1 MIFLDFFNSKIKEK
15 TTMTIGSF
23 DGFHLAHKFI
33 INLTIQT
40 SKLLNSK
47 SLIFVFIEHLYKNS
61 DLILTKGE
69 KLEMLENFNVDFV
82 VLLDKRT
89 FEITREEFL
98 RILKE
103 NFNVN
108 WIIVGYNHRFGYQRQ
123 GDTLFLNEN
132 VKNYDFGLTIV
143 PPIKI
148 ENIEISSSNIRKFI
162 KEGKIEIAN
171 KLLGYNFFLK
181 GIVKKGKGVG
191 KKLGFPTANI
201 TIESEK
207 IIPFEGVYLTK
218 TYIEDNEFFSAS
230 YVKDTVETHIF
241 NFNGNLYGK
250 TIKVEFIKRI
260 SDIVKFEDFDELK
273 RKIENDIKIAKDL
286 IENYF

>member
-1 MIFLDFFNSKIKEK
+1 MLILDFFNSKIKEK
-15 TTMTIGSF
+15 TSVTIGSF

-47 SLIFVFIEHLYKNS
+47 SLIFIFIEHLYKNS
-61 DLILTKGE
+61 NLILTKEE
-69 KLEMLENFNVDFV
+69 KLEMLKNFDVDFV

-98 RILKE
+98 KILKE

-108 WIIVGYNHRFGYQRQ
+108 WIIVGYNHRFGYKRQ
-123 GDTLFLNEN
+123 GDTFFLNEN
-132 VKNYDFGLTIV
+132 IKNYEFGLTIV

-148 ENIEISSSNIRKFI
+148 ENIEVSSTNIRKFI

-171 KLLGYNFFLK
+171 KLLGYNFFLE
-181 GIVKKGKGVG
+181 GVVEKGKGFG
-191 KKLGFPTANI
+191 RQIGFPTANI
-201 TIESEK
+201 KVKDEK

-218 TYIEDNEFFSAS
+218 TYIENNEFFSAS
-230 YVKDTVETHIF
+230 YVKDTIETYIF
-241 NFNGNLYGK
+241 NFNENLYNK
-250 TIKVEFIKRI
+250 VIKVEFIRRI
-260 SDIVKFEDFDELK
+260 SDVLRTESVEELK
-273 RKIENDIKIAKDL
+273 RKIENDINLAKSL
-286 IENYF
+286 ISS

>member
-1 MIFLDFFNSKIKEK
+1 MLILDFFNSKIKEK
-15 TTMTIGSF
+15 TSVTIGSF

-47 SLIFVFIEHLYKNS
+47 SLIFIFIEHLYKNS
-61 DLILTKGE
+61 DLILTKEE
-69 KLEMLENFNVDFV
+69 KLEMLKNFDVDFV

-98 RILKE
+98 KILKE

-108 WIIVGYNHRFGYQRQ
+108 WIIVGYNHRFGYKRQ
-123 GDTLFLNEN
+123 GDTFFLNEN
-132 VKNYDFGLTIV
+132 IKNYEFGLTIV

-148 ENIEISSSNIRKFI
+148 ENIEVSSTNIRKFI

-171 KLLGYNFFLK
+171 KLLGYNFFLE
-181 GIVKKGKGVG
+181 GVVEKGKGFG
-191 KKLGFPTANI
+191 RQIGFPTANI
-201 TIESEK
+201 KVKDEK

-218 TYIEDNEFFSAS
+218 TYIENNEFFSAS
-230 YVKDTVETHIF
+230 YVKDTIETYIF
-241 NFNGNLYGK
+241 NFNENLYNK
-250 TIKVEFIKRI
+250 VIKVEFIRRI
-260 SDIVKFEDFDELK
+260 SDVLRTESVEELK
-273 RKIENDIKIAKDL
+273 RKIENDINLAKSL
-286 IENYF
+286 ISS

>member
-1 MIFLDFFNSKIKEK
+1 MLILDFFNSKIKEK
-15 TTMTIGSF
+15 TSVTIGSF

-47 SLIFVFIEHLYKNS
+47 SLIFIFIEHLYKNS
-61 DLILTKGE
+61 DLILTKEE
-69 KLEMLENFNVDFV
+69 KLEMLKNFDVDFV

-98 RILKE
+98 KILKE

-108 WIIVGYNHRFGYQRQ
+108 WIIVGYNHRFGYKRQ
-123 GDTLFLNEN
+123 GDTFFLNEN
-132 VKNYDFGLTIV
+132 IKNYEFGLTIV

-148 ENIEISSSNIRKFI
+148 ENIEVSSTNIRKFI

-171 KLLGYNFFLK
+171 KLLGYNFFLE
-181 GIVKKGKGVG
+181 GGVEKGKGFG
-191 KKLGFPTANI
+191 RQIGFPTANI
-201 TIESEK
+201 KVKDEK

-218 TYIEDNEFFSAS
+218 TYIENNEFFSAS
-230 YVKDTVETHIF
+230 YVKILLKHTFLILMKIYITRLLKL
-241 NFNGNLYGK
+241 NL
-250 TIKVEFIKRI
+250 
-260 SDIVKFEDFDELK
+260 
-273 RKIENDIKIAKDL
+273 
-286 IENYF
+286 

>member
-1 MIFLDFFNSKIKEK
+1 MLILDFFNSKIKEK
-15 TTMTIGSF
+15 TSVTIGSF

-47 SLIFVFIEHLYKNS
+47 SLIFIFIEHLYKNS
-61 DLILTKGE
+61 DLILTKEE
-69 KLEMLENFNVDFV
+69 KLEMLKNFDVDFV

-98 RILKE
+98 KILKE

-108 WIIVGYNHRFGYQRQ
+108 WIIVGYNHRFGYKRQ
-123 GDTLFLNEN
+123 GDTFFLNEN
-132 VKNYDFGLTIV
+132 IKNYEFGLTIV

-148 ENIEISSSNIRKFI
+148 ENIEVSSTNIRKFI

-171 KLLGYNFFLK
+171 KLLGYNFFLE
-181 GIVKKGKGVG
+181 GVVEKGKGFG
-191 KKLGFPTANI
+191 KQIGFPTANI
-201 TIESEK
+201 KVKDEK

-218 TYIEDNEFFSAS
+218 TYIENNEFFSAS
-230 YVKDTVETHIF
+230 YVKDTIETYIF
-241 NFNGNLYGK
+241 NFNENLYNK
-250 TIKVEFIKRI
+250 VIKVEFIRRI
-260 SDIVKFEDFDELK
+260 SDVLKTESVEELK
-273 RKIENDIKIAKDL
+273 RKIQNDINLAKSL
-286 IENYF
+286 ISS

>member
-1 MIFLDFFNSKIKEK
+1 MTFLDFFNSKIKEK
-15 TTMTIGSF
+15 TAITIGSF

-47 SLIFVFIEHLYKNS
+47 SLIFVFIEHIYKNS
-61 DLILTKGE
+61 DLILTKEE
-69 KLEMLENFNVDFV
+69 KLEMLKNFDIDFI

-98 RILKE
+98 KILKE
-103 NFNVN
+103 NFNVS
-108 WIIVGYNHRFGYQRQ
+108 WIIVGYNHRFGYKRQ
-123 GDTLFLNEN
+123 GDTFFLNEN
-132 VKNYDFGLTIV
+132 IKNYEFGLTIV
-143 PPIKI
+143 PPIKV

-181 GIVKKGKGVG
+181 GSVKKGKGIG
-191 KKLGFPTANI
+191 NKLGFPTANI
-201 TIESEK
+201 IIENEK
-207 IIPFEGVYLTK
+207 IMPLEGVYLTK
-218 TYIEDNEFFSAS
+218 TYIENEAFFSAT
-230 YVKDTVETHIF
+230 YVKDIVETHIF
-241 NFNGNLYGK
+241 NFNRDIYGEI
-250 TIKVEFIKRI
+250 IKVEFIRRI
-260 SDIVKFEDFDELK
+260 SDIMKFENFDELK
-273 RKIENDIKIAKDL
+273 KKIENDIKIAKNL

>member
-1 MIFLDFFNSKIKEK
+1 MLILDFFNSKIKEK
-15 TTMTIGSF
+15 TSVTIGSF

-47 SLIFVFIEHLYKNS
+47 SLIFIFIEHIYKNS
-61 DLILTKGE
+61 DLILTKEE
-69 KLEMLENFNVDFV
+69 KLEMLKNFDVDFV

-98 RILKE
+98 KILKE

-108 WIIVGYNHRFGYQRQ
+108 WIIVGYNHRFGYKRQ
-123 GDTLFLNEN
+123 GDTFFLNEN
-132 VKNYDFGLTIV
+132 IKNYEFGLTIV

-148 ENIEISSSNIRKFI
+148 ENIEVSSTNIRKFI

-171 KLLGYNFFLK
+171 KLLGYNFFLE
-181 GIVKKGKGVG
+181 GVVEKGKGFG
-191 KKLGFPTANI
+191 RQIGFPTANI
-201 TIESEK
+201 KVKDEK

-218 TYIEDNEFFSAS
+218 TYIENNEFFSAS
-230 YVKDTVETHIF
+230 YVKDTIETYIF
-241 NFNGNLYGK
+241 NFNENLYNK
-250 TIKVEFIKRI
+250 VIKVEFIRRI
-260 SDIVKFEDFDELK
+260 SDVLRTESVEELK
-273 RKIENDIKIAKDL
+273 RKIQNDINLAKSL
-286 IENYF
+286 ISS

>member
-1 MIFLDFFNSKIKEK
+1 MLILDFFNSKIKEK
-15 TTMTIGSF
+15 TSVTIGSF

-47 SLIFVFIEHLYKNS
+47 SLIFIFIEHLYKNS
-61 DLILTKGE
+61 DLILTKEE
-69 KLEMLENFNVDFV
+69 KLEMLKNFDVDFV

-98 RILKE
+98 KILKE

-108 WIIVGYNHRFGYQRQ
+108 WIIVGYNHRFGYKRQ
-123 GDTLFLNEN
+123 GDTFFLNEN
-132 VKNYDFGLTIV
+132 IKNYEFGLTIV

-148 ENIEISSSNIRKFI
+148 ENIEVSSTNIRKFI

-171 KLLGYNFFLK
+171 KLLGYNFFLE
-181 GIVKKGKGVG
+181 GGVEKGKGFG
-191 KKLGFPTANI
+191 RQIGFPTANI
-201 TIESEK
+201 KVKDEK

-218 TYIEDNEFFSAS
+218 TYIENNEFFSAS
-230 YVKDTVETHIF
+230 YVKDTIETYIF
-241 NFNGNLYGK
+241 NFNENLYNK
-250 TIKVEFIKRI
+250 VIKVEFIRRI
-260 SDIVKFEDFDELK
+260 SDVLRTESVEELK
-273 RKIENDIKIAKDL
+273 RKIENDINLAKSL
-286 IENYF
+286 ISS

>member
-1 MIFLDFFNSKIKEK
+1 MLILDFFNSKIKEK
-15 TTMTIGSF
+15 TSVTIGSF

-47 SLIFVFIEHLYKNS
+47 SLIFIFIEHLYKNS
-61 DLILTKGE
+61 DLILTKEE
-69 KLEMLENFNVDFV
+69 KLEMLKNFDVDFV

-98 RILKE
+98 KILKE

-108 WIIVGYNHRFGYQRQ
+108 WIIVGYNHRFGYKRQ
-123 GDTLFLNEN
+123 GDTFFLNEN
-132 VKNYDFGLTIV
+132 IKNYEFGLTIV

-148 ENIEISSSNIRKFI
+148 ENIEVSSTNIRKFI

-171 KLLGYNFFLK
+171 KLLGYNFFLE
-181 GIVKKGKGVG
+181 GVVEKGKGFG
-191 KKLGFPTANI
+191 RQIGFPTANI
-201 TIESEK
+201 KVKDEK

-218 TYIEDNEFFSAS
+218 TYIENNEFFSAS
-230 YVKDTVETHIF
+230 YVKDTIETYIF
-241 NFNGNLYGK
+241 NFNENLYNK
-250 TIKVEFIKRI
+250 VIKVEFITRI
-260 SDIVKFEDFDELK
+260 SDVLRTESVEELK
-273 RKIENDIKIAKDL
+273 RKIENDINLAKSL
-286 IENYF
+286 ISS

>member
-1 MIFLDFFNSKIKEK
+1 MLILDFFNSKIKEK
-15 TTMTIGSF
+15 TSVTIGSF

-47 SLIFVFIEHLYKNS
+47 SLIFIFIEHLYKNS
-61 DLILTKGE
+61 DLILTKEE
-69 KLEMLENFNVDFV
+69 KLEMLKNFDVDFV

-98 RILKE
+98 KILKE

-108 WIIVGYNHRFGYQRQ
+108 WIIVGYNHRFGYKRQ
-123 GDTLFLNEN
+123 GDTFFLNEN
-132 VKNYDFGLTIV
+132 IKNYEFGLTIV

-148 ENIEISSSNIRKFI
+148 ENIEVSSTNIRKFI

-171 KLLGYNFFLK
+171 KLLGYNFFLE
-181 GIVKKGKGVG
+181 GVVEKGKGFG
-191 KKLGFPTANI
+191 RQIGFPTANI
-201 TIESEK
+201 KVKDEK

-218 TYIEDNEFFSAS
+218 TYIENNEFFSAS
-230 YVKDTVETHIF
+230 YVKDTIETYIF
-241 NFNGNLYGK
+241 NFNENLYNK
-250 TIKVEFIKRI
+250 VIKVEFIRRI
-260 SDIVKFEDFDELK
+260 SDVLKTESVEELK
-273 RKIENDIKIAKDL
+273 RKIENDINLAKSL
-286 IENYF
+286 ISS

>member
-1 MIFLDFFNSKIKEK
+1 MLILDFFNSKIKEK
-15 TTMTIGSF
+15 TSVTIGSF

-47 SLIFVFIEHLYKNS
+47 SLIFIFIEHLYKNS
-61 DLILTKGE
+61 DLILTKEE
-69 KLEMLENFNVDFV
+69 KLEMLKNFDVDFV

-98 RILKE
+98 KILKE

-108 WIIVGYNHRFGYQRQ
+108 WIIVGYNHRFGYKRQ
-123 GDTLFLNEN
+123 GDTFFLNEN
-132 VKNYDFGLTIV
+132 IKNYEFGLTIV

-148 ENIEISSSNIRKFI
+148 ENIEVSSTNIRKFI

-171 KLLGYNFFLK
+171 KLLGYNFFLE
-181 GIVKKGKGVG
+181 GVVEKGKGFG
-191 KKLGFPTANI
+191 RQIGFPTANI
-201 TIESEK
+201 KVKDEK

-218 TYIEDNEFFSAS
+218 TYIENNEFFSAS
-230 YVKDTVETHIF
+230 YIKDTIETYIF
-241 NFNGNLYGK
+241 NFNENLYNK
-250 TIKVEFIKRI
+250 VIKVEFIRRI
-260 SDIVKFEDFDELK
+260 SDVLRTESVEELK
-273 RKIENDIKIAKDL
+273 RKIENDINLAKSL
-286 IENYF
+286 ISS

>member
-1 MIFLDFFNSKIKEK
+1 MLILDFFNSKIKEK
-15 TTMTIGSF
+15 TSVTIGSF

-47 SLIFVFIEHLYKNS
+47 SLIFIFIEHIYKNS
-61 DLILTKGE
+61 DLILTKEE
-69 KLEMLENFNVDFV
+69 KLEMLKNFDVDFV

-98 RILKE
+98 KILKE

-108 WIIVGYNHRFGYQRQ
+108 WIIVGYNHRFGYKRQ
-123 GDTLFLNEN
+123 GDTFFLNEN
-132 VKNYDFGLTIV
+132 IKNYEFGLTIV

-148 ENIEISSSNIRKFI
+148 ENIEVSSTNIRKFI

-171 KLLGYNFFLK
+171 KLLGYNFFLE
-181 GIVKKGKGVG
+181 GVVEKGKGFG
-191 KKLGFPTANI
+191 RQIGFPTANI
-201 TIESEK
+201 KVKDEK

-218 TYIEDNEFFSAS
+218 TYIENNEFFSAS
-230 YVKDTVETHIF
+230 YVKDTIETYIF
-241 NFNGNLYGK
+241 NFNENLYNK
-250 TIKVEFIKRI
+250 VIKVEFIRRI
-260 SDIVKFEDFDELK
+260 SDVLRTESVEELK
-273 RKIENDIKIAKDL
+273 RKIENDINLAKSL
-286 IENYF
+286 ISS

>member
-1 MIFLDFFNSKIKEK
+1 MLILDFFNSKIKEK
-15 TTMTIGSF
+15 TSVTIGSF

-47 SLIFVFIEHLYKNS
+47 SLIFIFIEHIYKNS
-61 DLILTKGE
+61 DLILTKEE
-69 KLEMLENFNVDFV
+69 KLEMLKNFDVDFV

-98 RILKE
+98 KILKE

-108 WIIVGYNHRFGYQRQ
+108 WIIVGYNHRFGYKRQ
-123 GDTLFLNEN
+123 GDTFFLNEN
-132 VKNYDFGLTIV
+132 IKNYEFGLTIV

-148 ENIEISSSNIRKFI
+148 ENIEVSSTNIRKFI

-171 KLLGYNFFLK
+171 KLLGYNFFLE
-181 GIVKKGKGVG
+181 GVVEKGKGFG
-191 KKLGFPTANI
+191 RQIGFPTANI
-201 TIESEK
+201 KVKDEK

-218 TYIEDNEFFSAS
+218 TYIENNEFFSAS
-230 YVKDTVETHIF
+230 YVKDTIETYIF
-241 NFNGNLYGK
+241 NFNENLYNK
-250 TIKVEFIKRI
+250 VIKVEFIRRI
-260 SDIVKFEDFDELK
+260 SDVLRTESVEELK
-273 RKIENDIKIAKDL
+273 RKIKMI
-286 IENYF
+286 

>member
-1 MIFLDFFNSKIKEK
+1 MLILDFFNSKIKEK
-15 TTMTIGSF
+15 TSVTIGSF

-47 SLIFVFIEHLYKNS
+47 SLIFIFIEHLYKNS
-61 DLILTKGE
+61 DLILTKEE
-69 KLEMLENFNVDFV
+69 KLEMLKNFDVDFV

-98 RILKE
+98 KILKE

-108 WIIVGYNHRFGYQRQ
+108 WIIVGYNHRFGYKRQ
-123 GDTLFLNEN
+123 GDTFFLNEN
-132 VKNYDFGLTIV
+132 IKNYEFGLTIV

-148 ENIEISSSNIRKFI
+148 ENIEVSSTNIRKFI

-171 KLLGYNFFLK
+171 KLLGYNFFLE
-181 GIVKKGKGVG
+181 GVVEKGKGFG
-191 KKLGFPTANI
+191 RQIGFPTANI
-201 TIESEK
+201 KVKDEK

-218 TYIEDNEFFSAS
+218 TYIENNEFFSAS
-230 YVKDTVETHIF
+230 YVKDSIETYIF
-241 NFNGNLYGK
+241 NFNENLYNK
-250 TIKVEFIKRI
+250 VIKVEFIRRI
-260 SDIVKFEDFDELK
+260 SDVLKTESVEELK
-273 RKIENDIKIAKDL
+273 RKIENDINLAKSL
-286 IENYF
+286 ISS